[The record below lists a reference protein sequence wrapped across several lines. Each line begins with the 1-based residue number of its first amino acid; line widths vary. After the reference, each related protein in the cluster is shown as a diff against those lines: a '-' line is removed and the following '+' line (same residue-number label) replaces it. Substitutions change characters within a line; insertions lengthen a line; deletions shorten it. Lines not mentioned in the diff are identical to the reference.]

1 MPGWAVFHFAVTD
14 TDQPTASSYFSF
26 RLTAGNEEGMFRV
39 DPDGTLRT
47 TDKLNIRLGD
57 VFLLTVRVND
67 GGTPNLFSSTWIY
80 IKVTILYVN
89 NLRIEKK
96 NLFGYLHRNF
106 LFNPT
111 NLFINFS

>member
-57 VFLLTVRVND
+57 VFLLTVRVDD

-80 IKVTILYVN
+80 IKVNILYVKS
-89 NLRIEKK
+89 L
-96 NLFGYLHRNF
+96 
-106 LFNPT
+106 
-111 NLFINFS
+111 